1 HPEKGTKVYRCPIP
15 GCKSKGRAW
24 PRLDNFT
31 NHIKRLHKQQWDSE
45 DDHGRGSLIR
55 QAENIY
61 EPGGDES
68 QVKDDTLNAN
78 SKEVISERVF
88 AVDSLSVQDRD
99 AHWEGSYPGS
109 LEEPVE
115 SLVLHSQQLEH
126 SDKAGCQVSEHANPI
141 RKVPPSDPIK
151 FLELVPSQSDV
162 PEKKITLDGIH
173 SGPVGV
179 KGSSNTVVSS
189 SLTPNVGKAARRN
202 KVSAADAPAINRLEA
217 TQVGSEA
224 VDEARNDDPLPK
236 PERTDS
242 PGSDSA
248 SSSTRTAI
256 TNASGTALDVQA
268 GNPASKED
276 AHPSLDAEQM
286 AEHLRKLGWVVSKE
300 SLVHVQS
307 HNAGSAP
314 SNRSVNRELCS
325 VCKKFS
331 GRPCELKKHMK
342 RHERPYG
349 CTFRDCTKEFGSKN
363 DWKRHEKSQ
372 HLQIEAWRC
381 NMTSATG
388 ECGKVCYRQKTFEDH
403 LKSTTHQ
410 IADFDVISSK
420 VDECKLGRDYQNRF
434 WCGFCRRS
442 IVLKRGG
449 SDGWNERFDHID
461 AHFMGKNS
469 FQPQRIQE
477 WVNMETNKPRGHSP
491 YAQEE
496 GADYETQDA
505 VTPIANGI
513 CSEELPTKPTFF
525 EGSSASKSAKRAQS
539 TDLEESRPPAKKAR
553 RPAVLL
559 AEKRLLPNST
569 TCVLPATMNSAPTA
583 TKKKEKVEWRMRG
596 LINGPLIA
604 RVTFLR

>member
-1 HPEKGTKVYRCPIP
+1 M
-15 GCKSKGRAW
+15 
-24 PRLDNFT
+24 
-31 NHIKRLHKQQWDSE
+31 
-45 DDHGRGSLIR
+45 
-55 QAENIY
+55 
-61 EPGGDES
+61 
-68 QVKDDTLNAN
+68 
-78 SKEVISERVF
+78 F

-331 GRPCELKKHMK
+331 GRPCELKYKYLPYSFDSISHTNLSIRKHMK

-553 RPAVLL
+553 RPAVLYICCVSESIIVFCCLECRLGILRSANSNRRL